1 MVTLVLSSLSCCLK
15 MAKIKAKQAREPVLK
30 KNWRPMNL
38 GKSEEPLNSGP
49 PPIQSLDMLGLGA
62 VGSAIITHYAV
73 ETLRPCQGE
82 ASSLRAVD
90 PVTMAL
96 AGEAG
101 EPLKLIPMGV
111 LPWKVGK
118 DLKREPW
125 VGGEAWASPLSCP
138 DCLMAWA
145 GPASL

>member
-1 MVTLVLSSLSCCLK
+1 
-15 MAKIKAKQAREPVLK
+15 
-30 KNWRPMNL
+30 
-38 GKSEEPLNSGP
+38 
-49 PPIQSLDMLGLGA
+49 MLGLGA

-138 DCLMAWA
+138 DGQLISNISSIYLFNSPLSCNITY
-145 GPASL
+145 

>member
-1 MVTLVLSSLSCCLK
+1 MVALVLSSLSCCLK

-49 PPIQSLDMLGLGA
+49 PHSKPGCAGA
-62 VGSAIITHYAV
+62 GSRVGSAIITHYAV

-101 EPLKLIPMGV
+101 ELLKLIPMGV

-118 DLKREPW
+118 DLEREPW

-138 DCLMAWA
+138 DCLVA
-145 GPASL
+145 

>member
-1 MVTLVLSSLSCCLK
+1 MVALVLSSLSCCLK

-49 PPIQSLDMLGLGA
+49 PHSKPGYAGA
-62 VGSAIITHYAV
+62 GSRVGSAIITHYAV

-101 EPLKLIPMGV
+101 ELLKLILMVV

-118 DLKREPW
+118 DLEREPW

-138 DCLMAWA
+138 DCLVA
-145 GPASL
+145 